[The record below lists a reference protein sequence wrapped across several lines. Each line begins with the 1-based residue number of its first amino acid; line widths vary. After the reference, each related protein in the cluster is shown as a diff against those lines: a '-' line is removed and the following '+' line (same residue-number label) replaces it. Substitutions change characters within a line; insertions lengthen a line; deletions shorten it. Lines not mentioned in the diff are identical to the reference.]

1 MPSISIGYIVDSYWM
16 TYYFQFKYPRD
27 DCFNFQLEWESYL
40 TGLTYDMAEI
50 KNTDTVAILHEDTLH
65 KLCDVIKLYE
75 SSKEN
80 RT

>member
-1 MPSISIGYIVDSYWM
+1 MLGLFSYVLHLDIR
-16 TYYFQFKYPRD
+16 KV
-27 DCFNFQLEWESYL
+27 S
-40 TGLTYDMAEI
+40 
-50 KNTDTVAILHEDTLH
+50 DTVAILHEDTLH